1 MEFGTVEVVEHL
13 GDGQED
19 DALGLGASLVREG
32 SGKECLAGARIADEE
47 WIDALVEKRQV
58 M

>member
-1 MEFGTVEVVEHL
+1 MRRHWT
-13 GDGQED
+13 DGHED
-19 DALGLGASLVREG
+19 DALGLSASLVREG